1 METMPMPAVHEG
13 CRRFF
18 DASVRGEECHHPE
31 HTLHPKRNIEYA
43 LVRTLIDGVFH
54 VLPIDENDATEAVCA
69 TNCRK
74 TKDSSCSIKTRAH
87 LFAQARATATA
98 RRTDRGGLA
107 IHLPDGA
114 EQRPAGAP
122 RERGRCAGPRPR
134 GAFGVNG
141 RNGCLRP

>member
-54 VLPIDENDATEAVCA
+54 VLPIDETMRPKPCAPPIAGRPRTHLAVSKPAHTSSRKRGRPRRRDAQTVAGWRSTCP
-69 TNCRK
+69 
-74 TKDSSCSIKTRAH
+74 
-87 LFAQARATATA
+87 TA
-98 RRTDRGGLA
+98 RNSA
-107 IHLPDGA
+107 
-114 EQRPAGAP
+114 RPAP
-122 RERGRCAGPRPR
+122 RASAAVALALAR
-134 GAFGVNG
+134 GARSV
-141 RNGCLRP
+141 